1 MSPYNLSH
9 VRSSP
14 ANTYRSTHVVR
25 FGYAISYVP
34 SVEQAILFFEDVFE
48 MKRRFVTEEKDYGK
62 LDTGETVLAFATHEL
77 GESNFSGGYI
87 SASDSEIP
95 LGTEIALVMDDVK
108 DFHDKAI
115 NHGAVELQAPDTKP
129 WGQTVSYVRCP
140 SGILLE
146 LCTPIGN

>member
-1 MSPYNLSH
+1 M
-9 VRSSP
+9 R
-14 ANTYRSTHVVR
+14 VVK

-34 SVEQAILFFEDVFE
+34 DVEQSLSFFEDVFE
-48 MKRRFVTEEKDYGK
+48 MKRRFITNEKDYGE
-62 LDTGETVLAFATHEL
+62 LDTGETVLAFASHDL
-77 GESNFSGGYI
+77 GKSNFSGGYI

-95 LGTEIALVMDDVK
+95 LGTEIALVMDDVR

-115 NHGAVELQAPDTKP
+115 THGAVELKAPDTKP

-140 SGILLE
+140 SGLLLE